1 MTLIAVEFVN
11 WHRIEVSH
19 CKIIPLPLAG
29 CSAQAAI
36 PPPTVLK
43 SLLFICVCFLEL
55 MRLKQHNTT
64 STQQGMIAIEKHLF
78 I

>member
-1 MTLIAVEFVN
+1 MKLIVVEFVN

-43 SLLFICVCFLEL
+43 SLFICACFLEL

-64 STQQGMIAIEKHLF
+64 STQ
-78 I
+78 